1 MPEAHRSDA
10 ALTKNLLSFEAR
22 TSPYGG
28 TLSNRGKDLPAGD
41 RERASRNA
49 ETMKVRLTPFGS
61 AAHSLLESNRAVLR
75 VEPRLVDCIDAV
87 FESADP
93 FFART
98 PEEKRRYERPDLLE
112 GYRGYGAEHSGPNDR
127 PDLNETFSH
136 VLRNAGRE
144 ELGGW
149 IQGNPVHAAMAGAAP
164 FYAGLVN
171 GVLEELRRVLKPDG
185 DRFDCADFSY
195 FQLNYYRPKNE
206 KRDFLQ
212 DAHEDGHVLTVV
224 KARQPGLEIEL
235 DGRFEPVRLA
245 PDELLLMPGSI
256 LTLMTG
262 GRVKPLVHRVRNV
275 AGVEKRASLMFF
287 ANASVTRAPRAWVPG
302 EDGRLPDIGRAT
314 AEASKAFGL
323 PSIEALAA

>member
-1 MPEAHRSDA
+1 MNAMKAMRVHADQFRDA
-10 ALTKNLLSFEAR
+10 ANSLLS
-22 TSPYGG
+22 
-28 TLSNRGKDLPAGD
+28 SN
-41 RERASRNA
+41 
-49 ETMKVRLTPFGS
+49 
-61 AAHSLLESNRAVLR
+61 HAVLR
-75 VEPRLVDCIDAV
+75 IEPKFVDRIGAV

-93 FFART
+93 FFGRS
-98 PEEKRRYERPDLLE
+98 PEDKRRYERPELLE

-136 VLRNAGRE
+136 VLRNAGCE
-144 ELGGW
+144 ELRGW
-149 IQGNPVHAAMAGAAP
+149 VESNPVHAAMTGAAP
-164 FYAGLVN
+164 FYVELVN
-171 GVLEELRRVLKPDG
+171 GVLDELRRALNPDG

-195 FQLNYYRPKNE
+195 FQLNFYRPQSE

-224 KARQPGLEIEL
+224 KALQPGLEIEL
-235 DGRFEPVRLA
+235 DGGFEPVRLA
-245 PDELLLMPGSI
+245 RDELLLMPGSI

-262 GRVKPLVHRVRNV
+262 GRVEPLVHRVRNV

-287 ANASVTRAPRAWVPG
+287 ANASVTNAPHPWVAG

-323 PSIEALAA
+323 PSIEALAR